1 MAVITC
7 SVEGLGCSCWFGPG
21 LTGELPLGVMP
32 VDGEV
37 GVSSL
42 SSLLGIENAAS
53 LEGEEEFRVMT
64 ALVVRSLSVLAAA
77 AVASSFLRFVG
88 FSEVLDVKTESAPP
102 RRVLTMACC
111 LP

>member
-1 MAVITC
+1 M
-7 SVEGLGCSCWFGPG
+7 
-21 LTGELPLGVMP
+21 TGELPLGVMP

-64 ALVVRSLSVLAAA
+64 ALVVRSLSAA
-77 AVASSFLRFVG
+77 AVDSSFLRFVG
-88 FSEVLDVKTESAPP
+88 FSEVLGVKTESAPP
-102 RRVLTMACC
+102 RRVVTMACC
-111 LP
+111 LL